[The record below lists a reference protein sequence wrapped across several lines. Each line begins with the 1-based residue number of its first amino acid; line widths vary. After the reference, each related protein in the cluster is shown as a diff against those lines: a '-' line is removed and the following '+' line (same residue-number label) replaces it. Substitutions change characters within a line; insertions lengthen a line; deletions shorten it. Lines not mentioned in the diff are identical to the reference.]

1 MKRIGRGGGAGIGFS
16 APALLIYLAFAVV
29 PMGVAAYLSL
39 VTWNGLTDKVFV
51 GLSNWRRLLG
61 DPVAGNAIV
70 LSVEMM
76 LLSWV
81 VQTPISLLLGVFMAG
96 RQRYREAMGAIY
108 FLPLLFSAVAIG
120 ITWQYI
126 LDPNFGV
133 VDAGLKS
140 LGLSGLA
147 KDWLGD
153 PGLAFYTLVLLIA
166 WQFIPFHSLLYQA
179 GVRQIPR
186 DLYEA
191 AEIDGAGTITRF
203 FRITLPQ
210 LKYTV
215 VTSTTLILTGSLT
228 YFDLIFVTTGGGP
241 GYATRILPL
250 DMYIRAFQQH
260 EMGYG
265 AVLAVLIAGS
275 GVALS
280 LAVLK
285 LSGFTRMSSQLEG
298 M

>member
-1 MKRIGRGGGAGIGFS
+1 MGRIGRGRAAGVGFS
-16 APALLIYLAFAVV
+16 APALLIYLGFALI

-39 VTWNGLTDKVFV
+39 VTWDGLTERIFV
-51 GLSNWRRLLG
+51 GLANWRHLLN
-61 DPVAGNAIV
+61 DPVAGKAVV

-76 LLSWV
+76 VLSWV
-81 VQTPISLLLGVFMAG
+81 VQTPTSLLLGVFMAG

-133 VDAGLKS
+133 VNAGLDA
-140 LGLSGLA
+140 LGLSALTEN
-147 KDWLGD
+147 WLGD
-153 PGLAFYTLVLLIA
+153 PGLAFYTLILLVS

-179 GVRQIPR
+179 GVRQIPQE
-186 DLYEA
+186 LYEA
-191 AEIDGAGTITRF
+191 AEIDGASTFTRF
-203 FRITLPQ
+203 FRVTLPQ

-241 GYATRILPL
+241 GYATRVLPL
-250 DMYIRAFQQH
+250 DMYIRGFQQH
-260 EMGYG
+260 EMGY
-265 AVLAVLIAGS
+265 ASVLAVLIAVG
-275 GVALS
+275 GVILS

-285 LSGFTRMSSQLEG
+285 LSGFTKMSSQLEG
-298 M
+298 L

>member
-1 MKRIGRGGGAGIGFS
+1 MKGIRRDSTTGFGFS
-16 APALLIYLAFAVV
+16 VPALIVYVGFAVI

-39 VTWNGLTDKVFV
+39 VAWDGLSEQVFV
-51 GLSNWRRLLG
+51 GLANWRRLLG
-61 DPVAGNAIV
+61 DPVAGRAIT

-76 LLSWV
+76 VLSWV
-81 VQTPISLLLGVFMAG
+81 VQTPVSLLLGVFMAG
-96 RQRYREAMGAIY
+96 RQRYREVLGAIY

-133 VDAGLKS
+133 VDNGLEA
-140 LGLSGLA
+140 LGLSALA
-147 KDWLGD
+147 KNWLGD

-186 DLYEA
+186 ELYEA
-191 AEIDGAGTITRF
+191 AEIDGAGAFARF

-241 GYATRILPL
+241 GYATRVLPL
-250 DMYIRAFQQH
+250 DMYIRAFGQH

-265 AVLAVLIAGS
+265 SVLAVLIAGG
-275 GVALS
+275 GVVLS
-280 LAVLK
+280 LLLLK
-285 LSGFTRMSSQLEG
+285 LTGFTRMTSRLEG
-298 M
+298 L